1 MGIMT
6 AENVDRL
13 YWLGRYTERVYTTI
27 KFFSSSF
34 DRVIDHDQDAC
45 AEFCRQLDIPNIY
58 QGWDDFLVRYNFDR
72 TNPDSVASNLDR
84 VYDNA
89 VVMRDEIGSDAI
101 CFIQMAVYALDRAAA
116 SETPYLEMQ
125 KVSDNML
132 AFWGIVDDQIESENV
147 RNIIKVGKRIERIDL
162 YARLGL
168 SRESL
173 KREIRRLTGRI
184 GRTNLRYSLER
195 LEKLAKLVDEEP
207 AIPYRGIVDCVD
219 SVLEA

>member
-6 AENVDRL
+6 IEHADRL

-34 DRVIDHDQDAC
+34 DRVIDHDEHAC

-58 QGWDDFLVRYNFDR
+58 TSWEDFLKRYNFDR

-101 CFIQMAVYALDRAAA
+101 CYVQMAVYALDRAAA

-168 SRESL
+168 PKVAL
-173 KREIRRLTGRI
+173 KREIRRLSGRI
-184 GRTNLRYSLER
+184 DRTNLRYSQEKVAR
-195 LEKLAKLVDEEP
+195 LLDLVEQE
-207 AIPYRGIVDCVD
+207 ALPYRAIVDCVD
-219 SVLEA
+219 SVLEG